1 VSTQVLAYLVYLLTA
16 LATVVIVL
24 TWLRLGRGE
33 GGARRTHVGGLL
45 VRVHT
50 IAGVLALL
58 IWVVFLLADPESSLG
73 SSTAGIVAL
82 ALWWVVAL
90 TGLLILVRWLP
101 SRGRHASSAT
111 EDRWSSG
118 PALSVFAHGGMLVG
132 VCVFT
137 WAYLT
142 SAV

>member
-1 VSTQVLAYLVYLLTA
+1 VSSPVIVYLLTA

-24 TWLRLGRGE
+24 TWLRLGRGP
-33 GGARRTHVGGLL
+33 GGAGRTHVGGTL
-45 VRVHT
+45 VRVHAV
-50 IAGVLALL
+50 AGVLALL
-58 IWVVFLLADPESSLG
+58 VWVVFLLAGPETPIG
-73 SSTAGIVAL
+73 SSTAGIIAL

-118 PALSVFAHGGMLVG
+118 PALSVLAHGGMLVG

-142 SAV
+142 STV

>member
-1 VSTQVLAYLVYLLTA
+1 MSIEVTVYVLTV

-24 TWLRLGRGE
+24 TRLRLGRGT
-33 GGARRTHVGGLL
+33 GAAGRTHVGETL

-50 IAGVLALL
+50 AVGVLALL
-58 IWVVFLLADPESSLG
+58 IWVVFLVADGESPLG
-73 SSTAGIVAL
+73 SSTAGIIAL

-90 TGLLILVRWLP
+90 TGLMILIRWLP

-118 PALSVFAHGGMLVG
+118 PGLSVLAHGGMLAG

-137 WAYLT
+137 FAYL
-142 SAV
+142 SSKV

>member
-1 VSTQVLAYLVYLLTA
+1 VSTPVLVYVLTA
-16 LATVVIVL
+16 LAAVVIVL
-24 TWLRLGRGE
+24 TWLRLGRGT
-33 GGARRTHVGGLL
+33 GGAGRAQVGRTL

-50 IAGVLALL
+50 VAGVLALL
-58 IWVVFLLADPESSLG
+58 VWVIFLVADEETPLG

-90 TGLLILVRWLP
+90 TGLMILVRWMP

-111 EDRWSSG
+111 VDRWSRG
-118 PALSVFAHGGMLVG
+118 PWLSVLAHGGMLVG

-137 WAYLT
+137 YAYLNST
-142 SAV
+142 V